1 MTKAKEL
8 QTLIEDEVIPEIEES
23 IDYLFELVDAK
34 KATAEDK
41 EELKET
47 QDLLKAFRQ
56 ILTDLENNEIDEE
69 ECSELIE
76 EINEMRNYE
85 EEDEL

>member
-8 QTLIEDEVIPEIEES
+8 QTLVEDEVIPEIEES

-47 QDLLKAFRQ
+47 QELLKAFRQ
-56 ILTDLENNEIDEE
+56 ILTDLEKNEIDEE

>member
-8 QTLIEDEVIPEIEES
+8 QSLIEDEVIPEIEES

-56 ILTDLENNEIDEE
+56 ILTDLENNDIDEE

>member
-8 QTLIEDEVIPEIEES
+8 QALIEDEVIPEIEES

-85 EEDEL
+85 EENEL